1 MATVKNTSKKS
12 TTKTKKTT
20 RDAIVSAYMDY
31 VLMTETYPK
40 SVYKFCKEHKF
51 EEQEFYEDFASFKNL
66 ETSIWSDFYSLT
78 ITLLHKS
85 EDYQQ
90 YANREKLLTF
100 YYTFFEMLTANR
112 SYVLMVLSKYEMPL
126 KNLEQLKQL
135 RQDVKEFAKGL
146 ISDANEGKKIKALQ
160 KNEMVFSESTWVQV
174 LFLMKF
180 WKEDNS
186 PGFEKTDMAI
196 EKSVNTVFDVFDNT
210 PLESIIDLGKFL
222 WQNKPA

>member
-1 MATVKNTSKKS
+1 MPTVKNTSKKS
-12 TTKTKKTT
+12 TTQTKKTT

-51 EEQEFYEDFASFKNL
+51 EEQEFYEHFASFKNL

-160 KNEMVFSESTWVQV
+160 KNEMVFSEATWVQL

>member
-160 KNEMVFSESTWVQV
+160 KNEMVFSEATWVQV

>member
-20 RDAIVSAYMDY
+20 RDAIVSAYM
-31 VLMTETYPK
+31 LMTETYPK

-51 EEQEFYEDFASFKNL
+51 EEQEFYEHFASFKNL

-160 KNEMVFSESTWVQV
+160 KNEMVFSEATWVQL

>member
-1 MATVKNTSKKS
+1 MATVKNTSRKS

-51 EEQEFYEDFASFKNL
+51 EEQEFYEHFASFKNL

-85 EDYQQ
+85 ENYKQ

-160 KNEMVFSESTWVQV
+160 KNEMVFSEATWVQL

>member
-1 MATVKNTSKKS
+1 MATVKKTSKKS
-12 TTKTKKTT
+12 TTKTNKTT

-51 EEQEFYEDFASFKNL
+51 EEQEFYEHFASFKNL
-66 ETSIWSDFYSLT
+66 ETSIWSDFYRLT

-160 KNEMVFSESTWVQV
+160 KNEMVFSEATWVQL
-174 LFLMKF
+174 LFLIKF

>member
-51 EEQEFYEDFASFKNL
+51 EEQEFYEHFASFKNL

-160 KNEMVFSESTWVQV
+160 KNEMVFSEATWVQL

>member
-40 SVYKFCKEHKF
+40 SVYKFCKEHKY
-51 EEQEFYEDFASFKNL
+51 EEQEFYEHFASFKNL

-160 KNEMVFSESTWVQV
+160 KNEMVFSEATWVQL

-180 WKEDNS
+180 WKDDNS

>member
-20 RDAIVSAYMDY
+20 REAIVSAYMNY

-51 EEQEFYEDFASFKNL
+51 EEQEFYEHFASFKNL

-135 RQDVKEFAKGL
+135 RHDVKEFAKGL

-160 KNEMVFSESTWVQV
+160 KNEMVFSEATWVQL

>member
-1 MATVKNTSKKS
+1 MATVKNTTKKS

-51 EEQEFYEDFASFKNL
+51 EEQEFYEHFASFKNL

-160 KNEMVFSESTWVQV
+160 KNEMVFSEATWVQL

>member
-51 EEQEFYEDFASFKNL
+51 EEQEFYEHFASFKNL

-78 ITLLHKS
+78 VTLLHKS

-160 KNEMVFSESTWVQV
+160 KNEMVFSEATWVQL

>member
-51 EEQEFYEDFASFKNL
+51 EEQEFYEHFASFKNL

-78 ITLLHKS
+78 VTLLHKS

-135 RQDVKEFAKGL
+135 RQDVKKFAKGL
-146 ISDANEGKKIKALQ
+146 ISDANEGKKIKELQ
-160 KNEMVFSESTWVQV
+160 KNEMVFSEATWVQL

-196 EKSVNTVFDVFDNT
+196 EKSVNSVFDVFDNT

>member
-40 SVYKFCKEHKF
+40 SVYKFCKEHKY
-51 EEQEFYEDFASFKNL
+51 EEQEFYEHFASFKNL

-160 KNEMVFSESTWVQV
+160 KNEMVFSEATWVQL

-186 PGFEKTDMAI
+186 SGFEKTDMAI

>member
-51 EEQEFYEDFASFKNL
+51 EEQEFYEHFASFKNL

-146 ISDANEGKKIKALQ
+146 ISDANEDKKIKALQ
-160 KNEMVFSESTWVQV
+160 KNEMVFSEATWVQL

-180 WKEDNS
+180 WKDDNS

>member
-40 SVYKFCKEHKF
+40 SVYKFCKEHKY
-51 EEQEFYEDFASFKNL
+51 EEQEFYEHFASFKNL

-146 ISDANEGKKIKALQ
+146 ISEANEGKKIKALQ
-160 KNEMVFSESTWVQV
+160 KNEMVFSEATWVQL

>member
-1 MATVKNTSKKS
+1 
-12 TTKTKKTT
+12 
-20 RDAIVSAYMDY
+20 
-31 VLMTETYPK
+31 
-40 SVYKFCKEHKF
+40 
-51 EEQEFYEDFASFKNL
+51 
-66 ETSIWSDFYSLT
+66 
-78 ITLLHKS
+78 
-85 EDYQQ
+85 
-90 YANREKLLTF
+90 
-100 YYTFFEMLTANR
+100 MLTANR

-160 KNEMVFSESTWVQV
+160 KNEMVFSEATWVQL

-186 PGFEKTDMAI
+186 SGFEKTDMAI

>member
-1 MATVKNTSKKS
+1 
-12 TTKTKKTT
+12 
-20 RDAIVSAYMDY
+20 
-31 VLMTETYPK
+31 
-40 SVYKFCKEHKF
+40 
-51 EEQEFYEDFASFKNL
+51 
-66 ETSIWSDFYSLT
+66 
-78 ITLLHKS
+78 
-85 EDYQQ
+85 
-90 YANREKLLTF
+90 
-100 YYTFFEMLTANR
+100 MLTANR

-160 KNEMVFSESTWVQV
+160 KNEMVFSEATWVQL

-180 WKEDNS
+180 WKEDTS

>member
-51 EEQEFYEDFASFKNL
+51 EEQEFYEHFASFKNL

-78 ITLLHKS
+78 VTLLHKS

-126 KNLEQLKQL
+126 KNLEQLNQL
-135 RQDVKEFAKGL
+135 RQDVKEFAKCL

-160 KNEMVFSESTWVQV
+160 KNEMVFSEATWVQL

-180 WKEDNS
+180 WKEDTS

>member
-51 EEQEFYEDFASFKNL
+51 EEQEFYEHFASFKNL

-135 RQDVKEFAKGL
+135 RQDVKKFAKGL
-146 ISDANEGKKIKALQ
+146 ISDANEGKKIKELQ
-160 KNEMVFSESTWVQV
+160 KNEMVFSEATWVQL

-196 EKSVNTVFDVFDNT
+196 EKSVNSVFDVFDNT

>member
-51 EEQEFYEDFASFKNL
+51 EEQEFYEHFASFKNL

-135 RQDVKEFAKGL
+135 RHDVKEFAKGL

-160 KNEMVFSESTWVQV
+160 KNEMVFSEATWVQL